1 MSFRRRPWRGIPVR
15 SPTRAKESAWLG
27 RARRPCGGSPLRE
40 RVRARHRSG
49 VGARRKGMR
58 AIGTRTQSLLV
69 AIALMVADTA
79 WAQSFGAVDPSVKV
93 EWHVEAK
100 SHPIVW
106 GYIYN
111 QRPRPATRV
120 RILIEQLDGEGK
132 SLSSRTVWVTTVLS
146 PFGREYFEER
156 VPTADATYRVSIS
169 SIEWSG
175 GGAGM

>member
-1 MSFRRRPWRGIPVR
+1 MKRWVAVSVV
-15 SPTRAKESAWLG
+15 A
-27 RARRPCGGSPLRE
+27 
-40 RVRARHRSG
+40 
-49 VGARRKGMR
+49 GA
-58 AIGTRTQSLLV
+58 LLL
-69 AIALMVADTA
+69 AATGA